1 MGANIVNATDASFE
15 NDVLKSDIPVVVDFW
30 AVWCGPCKAIAP
42 HLEAL
47 ANEKSGRIKIV
58 KVDVDNSP
66 GVAMKYNVRS
76 IPTLLLVKDGQV
88 LGAVGVSGVKSTED
102 AQIARAAPMAA

>member
-1 MGANIVNATDASFE
+1 MAANIVNATDASFDA
-15 NDVLKSDIPVVVDFW
+15 DVLKSEIPVVVDFW

-42 HLEAL
+42 HLEAI
-47 ANEKSGRIKIV
+47 AGQHSGRIKIV

-76 IPTLLLVKDGQV
+76 IPTLLLVKDGKV
-88 LGAVGVSGVKSTED
+88 LGQQVG
-102 AQIARAAPMAA
+102 ALNRAGLDKFVAPVLG

>member
-76 IPTLLLVKDGQV
+76 IPTLLLVKDGKVLAQQV
-88 LGAVGVSGVKSTED
+88 GALS
-102 AQIARAAPMAA
+102 RAGIDKFVAPAL

>member
-76 IPTLLLVKDGQV
+76 IPTLLLVKDGKVLAQQV
-88 LGAVGVSGVKSTED
+88 GALS
-102 AQIARAAPMAA
+102 RAGIVAPAL

>member
-1 MGANIVNATDASFE
+1 MAANIVNATDASFE
-15 NDVLKSDIPVVVDFW
+15 ADVLKSEIPVVVDFW

-42 HLEAL
+42 HLEAIAGL
-47 ANEKSGRIKIV
+47 HSGRIKIV

-76 IPTLLLVKDGQV
+76 IPTLLLVKDGKVVGQQVGALNRSGLDKFVAPV
-88 LGAVGVSGVKSTED
+88 LG
-102 AQIARAAPMAA
+102 